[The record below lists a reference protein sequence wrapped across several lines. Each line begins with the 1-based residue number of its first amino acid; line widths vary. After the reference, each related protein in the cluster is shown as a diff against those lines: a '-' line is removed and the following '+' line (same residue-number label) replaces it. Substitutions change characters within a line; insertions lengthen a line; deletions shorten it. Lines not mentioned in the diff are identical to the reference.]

1 MLGKI
6 TYIADDCAHV
16 KILENSSVS
25 INLMNLHVVFED
37 SRSKILGEVVNIDDD
52 VIIARFLGEFK
63 DGTFYSGII
72 NKPEL
77 TANVRIINEQ
87 ELAIII
93 GTKTNDSFLLGRSPL
108 YNNFPITTNVNEL
121 FGHHMAI
128 FGSSGSGK
136 SCGFASIIQHVF
148 SEPTIRP
155 VKSNIIIF
163 DTYGEYETAF
173 KDINQIDPNFNFK
186 LYSASDTEGTQSLK
200 IPLWFLKV
208 EDFALL
214 LGATK
219 HIQLNVIEQSLKL
232 AKIFAMQTDESEA
245 YKNHIIAKAILS
257 VFYSNLMPAAKKN
270 DIFKIFASCETV
282 EFNLDAEVAGI
293 GYVRKFRDCFNITTT
308 GDFSERVLITEYI
321 NSHINDELERI
332 ETTNNVFFTL
342 EDFERAMNFCLISEG
357 YLYNEKAY
365 NDAVGLK
372 TRLKTILESNYAK
385 FFKLDQYMNMEQYL
399 NFLLTKNGKRTQ
411 IININFEDIDDWFA
425 KALTKIMAK
434 MLFNFC
440 KNLPVRGSFPF
451 HLFLEEAHRY
461 ISNDHDTILFGY
473 NIFNR
478 IAKEGRKYGM
488 ILSVITQRPVE
499 MNEDVVSQCANF
511 IMFKMTHPRDI
522 EFIREM
528 LPNIAQDIV
537 EKQKSLQ
544 PGTCVVFGKAFKIPL
559 IVTMDM
565 PNPEPNSS
573 NVDIVNR
580 WR

>member
-6 TYIADDCAHV
+6 TYIADDQAHV
-16 KILENSSVS
+16 KIIEDSSVS

-37 SRSKILGEVVNIDDD
+37 SRSKILGEVVNIDND
-52 VIIARFLGEFK
+52 VIIVRFLGEFK
-63 DGTFYSGII
+63 NATFYSGII

-93 GTKTNDSFLLGRSPL
+93 GSKTNDTFLLGRSPL
-108 YNNFPITTNVNEL
+108 YNNFPIITNINDL

-173 KDINQIDPNFNFK
+173 KDINQIDTNFNFK
-186 LYSASDTEGTQSLK
+186 LYSANDADGATTLK

-321 NSHINDELERI
+321 NSHINDELEKI
-332 ETTNNVFFTL
+332 ETPNNVYFTL

-399 NFLLTKNGKRTQ
+399 NYLLTKNGKRTQ

-440 KNLPVRGSFPF
+440 KSLPVRGSFPF

-461 ISNDHDTILFGY
+461 ISNDQDTVLFGY

-522 EFIREM
+522 DFIREM

>member
-6 TYIADDCAHV
+6 VYIADELAHV
-16 KILENSSVS
+16 RLEETENIST
-25 INLMNLHVVFED
+25 NLMNLHIVFED
-37 SRSKILGEVVNIDDD
+37 SKSKILGEVVNLDKDLL
-52 VIIARFLGEFK
+52 IIKFLGEFK
-63 DGTFYSGII
+63 NSTFYTGII

-77 TANVRIINEQ
+77 TAKVRIINEQ
-87 ELAIII
+87 ELSMIV
-93 GTKTNDSFLLGRSPL
+93 GQKSNDTFLLGRSPL
-108 YNNFPITTNVNEL
+108 YNNYPITCKVNDL
-121 FGHHMAI
+121 FGGHMAI

-148 SEPTIRP
+148 SEPTLKP
-155 VKSNIIIF
+155 LKSNIIIF

-173 KDINQIDPNFNFK
+173 RDINKIDSGFNYK
-186 LYSASDTEGTQSLK
+186 LYSTVGEPGSDELK

-208 EDFALL
+208 EDFALM

-219 HIQLNVIEQSLKL
+219 QVQISVIESTLKL
-232 AKIFAMQTDESEA
+232 VKIFALSTAEA
-245 YKNHIIAKAILS
+245 LSYQNHIIAKAIIS
-257 VFYSNLMPAAKKN
+257 IFYGNLMPAAKKN
-270 DIFKIFASCETV
+270 DIFKIFASCTTP
-282 EFNLDAEVAGI
+282 EFNLDAEIAGI
-293 GYVRKFRDCFNITTT
+293 GYVRKFRDCFNITST
-308 GDFSERVLITEYI
+308 GDFSERVLITDYI
-321 NSHINDELERI
+321 NSFINDDLEKMD
-332 ETTNNVFFTL
+332 TPSQVFYTL
-342 EDFERAMNFCLISEG
+342 DDFEKAMNFCLISEG

-365 NDAVGLK
+365 NDAIALK
-372 TRLKTILESNYAK
+372 TRLKTILETNYSK
-385 FFKLDQYMNMEQYL
+385 FFNVDKYLNMEQYL
-399 NFLLTKNGKRTQ
+399 NLLLTKNGKRTQ
-411 IININFEDIDDWFA
+411 IININLEDLDDWFA

-434 MLFNFC
+434 MLFEFS

-461 ISNDHDTILFGY
+461 ISNDNDQVLFGY

-488 ILSVITQRPVE
+488 IISVITQRPVE
-499 MNEDVVSQCANF
+499 MNEAVISQCTNF

-522 EFIREM
+522 EFIRDM
-528 LPNIAQDIV
+528 LPNMAQDVV
-537 EKQKSLQ
+537 EKQKCLQ

-559 IVTMDM
+559 IVAMDM

>member
-6 TYIADDCAHV
+6 VYIADDIAHV
-16 KILENSSVS
+16 KFDENSQISS
-25 INLMNLHVVFED
+25 NLMNIHIVFED
-37 SRSKILGEVVNIDDD
+37 SRNKILGEVINITED
-52 VIIARFLGEFK
+52 VIITKFLGEFK
-63 DGTFYSGII
+63 YDTFYAGII

-77 TANVRIINEQ
+77 NANVRIINEE
-87 ELAIII
+87 ELSILV
-93 GTKTNDSFLLGRSPL
+93 GKRSEDTFLLGKSPL
-108 YNNFPITTNVNEL
+108 YNNFPITCNINDL

-136 SCGFASIIQHVF
+136 SCGFASMIQHIF
-148 SEPTIRP
+148 STEALKP

-173 KDINQIDPNFNFK
+173 SSIGEINPEYSFK
-186 LYSASDTEGTQSLK
+186 MYSASSGDNKSVLK
-200 IPLWFLKV
+200 IPLWFMGV

-219 HIQLNVIEQSLKL
+219 QVQLSVIEQTLKFV
-232 AKIFAMQTDESEA
+232 KIFSTKTGDD
-245 YKNHIIAKAILS
+245 YKNHIIAKAINS
-257 VFYSNLMPAAKKN
+257 IFYSNLMPAAKKN
-270 DIFKIFASCETV
+270 DIFKIFSSCETPQ
-282 EFNLDAEVAGI
+282 FNLDADVAGI
-293 GYVRKFRDCFNITTT
+293 GYVRKFRDCFNITSN
-308 GDFSERVLITEYI
+308 GDFSERVLITGYI
-321 NSHINDELERI
+321 NSFVNEELESEDI
-332 ETTNNVFFTL
+332 PQNVYFTL
-342 EDFERAMNFCLISEG
+342 EDFEKALNFCLISEG

-365 NDAVGLK
+365 NDAIALK
-372 TRLKTILESNYAK
+372 TRLKTIMDSDYK
-385 FFKLDQYMNMEQYL
+385 KYFKIDQYLNMEQYL
-399 NFLLTKNGKRTQ
+399 NYLLTKDGKRTQ
-411 IININFEDIDDWFA
+411 IININFEDVDDWFA
-425 KALTKIMAK
+425 KALTKIIAK
-434 MLFNFC
+434 MLFNFT
-440 KNLPVRGSFPF
+440 KSLPVRGSFPL

-461 ISNDHDTILFGY
+461 ISNDQDQVLFGY

-499 MNEDVVSQCANF
+499 MNETVVSQCSNF
-511 IMFKMTHPRDI
+511 IMYKMTHPKDI
-522 EFIREM
+522 DFIREM

-559 IVTMDM
+559 IVSMDM